1 MLKLLKGILLTV
13 VVSFYLFPISFTF
26 IPTSI
31 NSKMLV
37 AVFGIAAFVYN
48 GIRNRGLMVSE
59 QTLISGIIATVFSV
73 WCLICVYAAD
83 SHDMT
88 YASYIV
94 SYLTWMAGAYGVY
107 SALRLGYDEVDL
119 PLLTR
124 YLAYVCVAQC
134 ISAVLIDNFTFME
147 ELVDKF
153 MDVGQG
159 FYKHGHRLYGVGAAL
174 DPAGIRFSTVL
185 VLIAH
190 QIATNRNL
198 QAHRWYLVSA
208 MIDYSIIMI
217 LGAVI
222 SRTTLVGAS
231 MGLAYILFSLIRF
244 RRGGFMTLRT
254 IQMIYRFIL
263 ALTGIVIVTVIIYR
277 HSAPF
282 QAYFRFGFEAFFN
295 WVETGKFHTTSSD
308 HLMQTMWIWPDDFR
322 TWMIGRGTFADYI
335 NKTDIGYCNF
345 VFYCGV
351 IGLLIFSVYFL
362 YCHLSLNR
370 KFRNFLICSLLL
382 VALTFIVWA
391 KVATDIFF
399 IDALLFCIAA
409 DEMEEGE
416 VLIGDSEVMIP

>member
-1 MLKLLKGILLTV
+1 MSKLLKGIVLTM
-13 VVSFYLFPISFTF
+13 VVSFYLFPICFTF
-26 IPTSI
+26 IPSSI
-31 NSKMLV
+31 NSKMLL
-37 AVFGIAAFVYN
+37 AVFGIASFVYN
-48 GIRNRGLMVSE
+48 SIRNRELIVSE
-59 QTLISGIIATVFSV
+59 QTLVSGILAIIFSV

-88 YASYIV
+88 YASYVV
-94 SYLTWMAGAYGVY
+94 SYLTWIAGAYGVY

-119 PLLTR
+119 PLMTR

-153 MDVGQG
+153 MNEGQG
-159 FYKHGHRLYGVGAAL
+159 FYKHGHRLYGIGAAL

-185 VLIAH
+185 VLMAH
-190 QIATNRNL
+190 QIATNKRL
-198 QAHRWYLVSA
+198 QVNRWYLVSI

-222 SRTTLVGAS
+222 SRTTLVGAA

-254 IQMIYRFIL
+254 IRMIYRFLL
-263 ALTGIVIVTVIIYR
+263 ALTGIVIVTIIIYR
-277 HSAPF
+277 HSTPF

-295 WVETGKFHTTSSD
+295 WVETGEFHTSSSD
-308 HLMQTMWIWPDDFR
+308 HLMQTMWIWPEDFQ

-335 NKTDIGYCNF
+335 NDTDIGYCNF

-351 IGLLIFSVYFL
+351 IGLLLFSLYFL

-370 KFRNFLICSLLL
+370 KFRGFLICSLLL
-382 VALTFIVWA
+382 VALTFIIWA